1 MKSNKQG
8 EENLSASNKR
18 VNQAAE
24 IINSLGNIH
33 SQEEHSTTKT
43 DECSSVLIMTSLD
56 DSKNNLK
63 AVTLLQGLEKH
74 LLNEAEKELILDYD
88 ELKKELIK
96 INHGND
102 ITS

>member
-1 MKSNKQG
+1 MQ
-8 EENLSASNKR
+8 
-18 VNQAAE
+18 
-24 IINSLGNIH
+24 SL
-33 SQEEHSTTKT
+33 EEHSTTKT
-43 DECSSVLIMTSLD
+43 EESSSVLIMTSVD
-56 DSKNNLK
+56 DSKKNFK

-74 LLNEAEKELILDYD
+74 LLNEAEKERILDYD

>member
-1 MKSNKQG
+1 
-8 EENLSASNKR
+8 
-18 VNQAAE
+18 
-24 IINSLGNIH
+24 
-33 SQEEHSTTKT
+33 
-43 DECSSVLIMTSLD
+43 MTSLD

>member
-33 SQEEHSTTKT
+33 S
-43 DECSSVLIMTSLD
+43 
-56 DSKNNLK
+56 
-63 AVTLLQGLEKH
+63 
-74 LLNEAEKELILDYD
+74 
-88 ELKKELIK
+88 
-96 INHGND
+96 
-102 ITS
+102 